1 MAHELTLN
9 RLSSKY
15 EFAYAGSPAW
25 HGLGAELSE
34 GASIDTW
41 KQESGLNWEVM
52 ESAVRYSAFDGK
64 TTHELTFP
72 DKRVLF
78 RSDTKDSLAIVSA
91 DYHVVQPGEVLEF
104 FRDITE
110 KQGYSLSA
118 AGSLFG
124 GKRFWATAN
133 VGKSMNA
140 VDDDTI
146 NGQLLLVTSVDGTL
160 ATQAK
165 FVSTRVVCNNTLTIA
180 MGETGKSVRK
190 THASAWD
197 ASAFKLDLG
206 LIDSGWEKFS
216 ASIKK
221 LTDIKVSDSFALQF
235 FQSEFFDKE
244 KSAED
249 QGIGN
254 IKRVNTLMDLYRSG
268 AGAEYSKGT
277 AYGILNAATELF
289 THGITKSR
297 DTSHQFWNSHFT
309 KDDALKTKVYQNLLE
324 TVGAA

>member
-1 MAHELTLN
+1 MLQFIHVLKNRHNFNQTQRKKIMAHEITLN

-15 EFAYAGSPAW
+15 EFAYSGEKCW

-64 TTHELTFP
+64 TTQELTFP

-146 NGQLLLVTSVDGTL
+146 TGQLLLVTSVDGTL

-197 ASAFKLDLG
+197 ANAFKLDLG
-206 LIDSGWEKFS
+206 LIDSGWENSQPTSRNLPTSKCLTRLLCNFS
-216 ASIKK
+216 RMSFSIR
-221 LTDIKVSDSFALQF
+221 
-235 FQSEFFDKE
+235 
-244 KSAED
+244 KS
-249 QGIGN
+249 QPKI
-254 IKRVNTLMDLYRSG
+254 RV
-268 AGAEYSKGT
+268 
-277 AYGILNAATELF
+277 
-289 THGITKSR
+289 
-297 DTSHQFWNSHFT
+297 
-309 KDDALKTKVYQNLLE
+309 LE
-324 TVGAA
+324 TSNVSTR